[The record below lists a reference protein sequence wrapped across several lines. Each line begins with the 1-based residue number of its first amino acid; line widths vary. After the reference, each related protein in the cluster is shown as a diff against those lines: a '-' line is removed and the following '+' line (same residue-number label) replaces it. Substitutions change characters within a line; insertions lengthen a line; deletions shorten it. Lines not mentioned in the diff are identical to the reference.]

1 LTHYRIKLTHYRI
14 KTASLRRKGRL
25 GLAMGVVAVSLAAC
39 ASSGGSGSSGS
50 SDSKIIIGYSQAFS
64 SNAWQKA
71 NNQSVADAVAVLK
84 KEGKISGYKFVDANN
99 SAKTQI
105 SQIQDLILQHVSVLM
120 IDPTS
125 ASALNGVIAKAI
137 HAGIPVL
144 VFSDGPVTSTLPHEL
159 VFNLASTGEA
169 LTKYVGQR
177 LDGKGNVLNI
187 RGVAGAGGDQA
198 FQNGVTAALKAYPGL
213 KIVNTIYGNWDNA
226 TTESKL
232 ESVLPGL
239 PHIDAVIQQGGEGYG
254 AAQAFQAVG
263 RPVPLIV
270 EGNQGAELQWWYKQ
284 DKANGYQ
291 TESIG
296 TNPGI
301 GAAAVYVAYDIATGK
316 KVPKTMT
323 YPNLTITES
332 ALASY
337 QNVPVDGQATFVYDQ
352 SWTEQNI
359 LSQ

>member
-1 LTHYRIKLTHYRI
+1 MTGSGRVRRGVTRTGMVAAAVGL
-14 KTASLRRKGRL
+14 SL
-25 GLAMGVVAVSLAAC
+25 AAAAC
-39 ASSGGSGSSGS
+39 ASSSSGTGSSAGAS
-50 SDSKIIIGYSQAFS
+50 SKSKIVIGFSQAFS

-71 NNQSVADAVAVLK
+71 NDQAVATAARILT

-99 SAKTQI
+99 NADTQI

-137 HAGIPVL
+137 TAHIPVL
-144 VFSDGPVTSTLPHEL
+144 VFSDGPVTSTQPYEL
-159 VFNLASTGEA
+159 VFDLASTGEA

-177 LDGKGNVLNI
+177 LHGKGNVLNI

-198 FQNGVTAALKAYPGL
+198 FQNGVNVGLKAYPGL
-213 KIVNTIYGNWDNA
+213 KVVSTIYGEWDNA

-232 ESVLPGL
+232 AGVLPGL
-239 PHIDAVIQQGGEGYG
+239 PKIDAVIQQGGEGYG
-254 AAQAFQAVG
+254 AAEAFHDIG
-263 RPVPLIV
+263 RATPLIV
-270 EGNQGAELQWWYKQ
+270 MGNQGAELRWWYQQ
-284 DKANGYQ
+284 DQGGGYT

-301 GAAAVYVAYDIATGK
+301 GAAAVYVAYAIATGQ

-323 YPNLTITES
+323 YPNLTITQAE
-332 ALASY
+332 LPSY
-337 QNVPVDGQATFVYDQ
+337 QSVPADGQATKIYDQ
-352 SWTEQNI
+352 AWTQKNI

>member
-1 LTHYRIKLTHYRI
+1 MAAGL
-14 KTASLRRKGRL
+14 SL
-25 GLAMGVVAVSLAAC
+25 AAAAC
-39 ASSGGSGSSGS
+39 ASSSSGASSNAGSSAQ
-50 SDSKIIIGYSQAFS
+50 SKIIIGFSQAFS

-71 NNQSVADAVAVLK
+71 NDQAVATAAAVLTR
-84 KEGKISGYKFVDANN
+84 EGKISGYKFVDANN
-99 SAKTQI
+99 SADTQI

-137 HAGIPVL
+137 GAHIPVL
-144 VFSDGPVTSTLPHEL
+144 VFSDGPVTSTQPYEL

-169 LTKYVGQR
+169 LTRYVGQR
-177 LDGKGNVLNI
+177 LHGTGTVLNI

-198 FQNGVTAALKAYPGL
+198 FQNGVNAGLEAYPGL
-213 KIVNTIYGNWDNA
+213 KVVSTIYGDWDNA

-232 ESVLPGL
+232 AGALPGL
-239 PHIDAVIQQGGEGYG
+239 PKIDAVIQQGGEGYG
-254 AAQAFQAVG
+254 AAEAFRNVG
-263 RPVPLIV
+263 RPTPLIV
-270 EGNQGAELQWWYKQ
+270 MGNQGAELRWWYQ
-284 DKANGYQ
+284 QNQSNGYT

-301 GAAAVYVAYDIATGK
+301 GAAAVYVAYAIATGQ

-323 YPNLTITES
+323 YPNLTITQA
-332 ALASY
+332 ALPGY
-337 QNVPVDGQATFVYDQ
+337 QVVPLDGQATKIYDQ
-352 SWTEQNI
+352 AWTQKNI

>member
-1 LTHYRIKLTHYRI
+1 MQQSHS
-14 KTASLRRKGRL
+14 ALRARL
-25 GLAMGVVAVSLAAC
+25 GRRAKAALGAGVAGLLVAAC
-39 ASSGGSGSSGS
+39 ASSAASPTGHSSG
-50 SDSKIIIGYSQAFS
+50 KITIGFSQAFS

-71 NNQSVADAVAVLK
+71 NNQAVATAVGVLK
-84 KEGKISGYKFVDANN
+84 KEGKIGGYTFVDANN

-137 HAGIPVL
+137 HAGIHVL
-144 VFSDGPVTSTLPHEL
+144 VFSDGPVTSTLPYEL

-169 LTKYVGQR
+169 LTKYIGQR
-177 LDGKGNVLNI
+177 LHGKGDIINI

-198 FQNGVTAALKAYPGL
+198 FQNGVAEGLKAYPGL
-213 KIVNTIYGNWDNA
+213 KVVNTIYGNWDNA

-232 ESVLPGL
+232 AGELASL
-239 PHIDAVIQQGGEGYG
+239 PHVNAVVQQGGEGYG
-254 AAQAFQAVG
+254 AAEAFQAAG
-263 RPVPLIV
+263 RKVPLIV

-284 DKANGYQ
+284 SKSSGYV

-301 GAAAVYVAYDIATGK
+301 GAAAVYVAYAIATGA

-323 YPNLTITES
+323 YPNLTITQ
-332 ALASY
+332 ADLAKY
-337 QNVPVDGQATFVYDQ
+337 QNVPSDGQATFIYNQ
-352 SWTEQNI
+352 AWTQTHI
-359 LSQ
+359 LSQGG

>member
-1 LTHYRIKLTHYRI
+1 MRYPIKRQAQWHR
-14 KTASLRRKGRL
+14 ARL
-25 GLAMGVVAVSLAAC
+25 VLAVGVIAASLAAC
-39 ASSGGSGSSGS
+39 ASNSSPGSSGS
-50 SDSKIIIGYSQAFS
+50 ANHKIIIGFSQAFS
-64 SNAWQKA
+64 SNAWQKG
-71 NNQSVADAVAVLK
+71 NNQAVAEAAAVLK
-84 KEGKISGYKFVDANN
+84 KDGKISGYTFVDANN

-144 VFSDGPVTSTLPHEL
+144 VFSDGPVTSTLPYEL
-159 VFNLASTGEA
+159 VFDLASTGQA
-169 LTKYVGQR
+169 LTKYVGER
-177 LDGKGNVLNI
+177 LGGKGNVLNI

-198 FQNGVTAALKAYPGL
+198 FQNGVNAALKAYPGL

-239 PHIDAVIQQGGEGYG
+239 PHINAVIQQGGEGYG

-284 DKANGYQ
+284 YKADGYR

-323 YPNLTITES
+323 YPNLTITGS
-332 ALASY
+332 DLASY
-337 QNVPVDGQATFVYDQ
+337 QDVPVDGQATYVYNQ
-352 SWTEQNI
+352 AWTDKNI